1 MQNKL
6 VRFPNNKRISDR
18 IQTETLIKEVN
29 MLSVNRMNA
38 QIRLS
43 EVWKAINIKNSP
55 LNMSLPS
62 VDSNTRGSRSTSDGR
77 LQICKGRSMNSQASF
92 LNDNKKVWNAA
103 PSNIKECT
111 SLFVVKKEIKKFV
124 ANLPL

>member
-1 MQNKL
+1 
-6 VRFPNNKRISDR
+6 
-18 IQTETLIKEVN
+18 

-38 QIRLS
+38 QIKLT

-55 LNMSLPS
+55 LNISLPP
-62 VDSNTRGSRSTSDGR
+62 VDSNAHGSRSTSDGR

-103 PSNIKECT
+103 SKNIRKCT
-111 SLFVVKKEIKKFV
+111 SLFVVKKRDQKICG
-124 ANLPL
+124 